1 VHFMGVVGL
10 REEGREARLEG
21 SGSESFWN
29 MVGRLMV
36 SDGILLD
43 AMNVC

>member
-1 VHFMGVVGL
+1 MGVVGL

-21 SGSESFWN
+21 GGSESFSK
-29 MVGRLMV
+29 MVDRLMV

-43 AMNVC
+43 AVSVC